1 MKHLPARL
9 TAAFL
14 LAAVMWP
21 APAAAASAEETEAT
35 ELVDKARIAV
45 QRLAR
50 DPDTGPSL
58 RHFLAGAK
66 AVLVFPTLIK
76 GAFLVGGEGGSGV
89 LLARDG
95 NGSWSYPAFYT
106 MASISFGLQIGGQTA
121 EAMLLMRTNGAL
133 KAVLENQMKLGA
145 DASVAAGPIGAGI
158 DGATT
163 SNVGADIL
171 SFSTSQGF
179 FAGASL
185 EGAVIAR
192 RQDWNRAFYKEGAT
206 PHAIVIER
214 AHANP
219 AADELREALSRF

>member
-1 MKHLPARL
+1 MRYLPVRPIL
-9 TAAFL
+9 PLLLVAA
-14 LAAVMWP
+14 MWS
-21 APAAAASAEETEAT
+21 APLSASTDESEAN
-35 ELVDKARIAV
+35 ELVDKARITV
-45 QRLAR
+45 QRLGR
-50 DPDTGPSL
+50 DSDVGPNL
-58 RHFLAGAK
+58 RRFLAQAK
-66 AVLVFPTLIK
+66 AVLIFPTLIK

-89 LLARDG
+89 LLTRDEK
-95 NGSWSYPAFYT
+95 GSWSYPAFYT
-106 MASISFGLQIGGQTA
+106 MASVSFGLQIGGQTA
-121 EAMLLMRTNGAL
+121 EAMLLIHTDGAVES
-133 KAVLENQMKLGA
+133 VLEDQMKLGA

-163 SNVGADIL
+163 SNVGPDIL
-171 SFSTSQGF
+171 PFSTSQGF

-192 RQDWNRAFYKEGAT
+192 RQDWNRAFYKAGAT

>member
-1 MKHLPARL
+1 MKRIPARL
-9 TAAFL
+9 IVPLLLVAAL
-14 LAAVMWP
+14 WS
-21 APAAAASAEETEAT
+21 APAAASDEEKEAT

-50 DPDTGPSL
+50 DPDVGPNL
-58 RHFLAGAK
+58 RRFLGKAK

-76 GAFLVGGEGGSGV
+76 GAFFLGGEGGSGM
-89 LLARDG
+89 LLTR
-95 NGSWSYPAFYT
+95 NESGSWSYPAFYT
-106 MASISFGLQIGGQTA
+106 MASISFGIQIGGQTA
-121 EAMLLMRTNGAL
+121 EAILVLLTNGAVG
-133 KAVLENQMKLGA
+133 AVLDNQMKLGA

-163 SNVGADIL
+163 TNVGADIL
-171 SFSTSQGF
+171 TFSTSQGF

-192 RQDWNRAFYKEGAT
+192 RKDWNQAFYKSGAT
-206 PHAIVIER
+206 PRSIVIDR

-219 AADELREALSRF
+219 AADGLREALSRF

>member
-1 MKHLPARL
+1 MRYLPARPIL
-9 TAAFL
+9 PLLLVAAL
-14 LAAVMWP
+14 WS
-21 APAAAASAEETEAT
+21 APAAGSTEEAEAT
-35 ELVDKARIAV
+35 ELVDKARITV
-45 QRLAR
+45 QRLGR
-50 DPDTGPSL
+50 DSDVGPNL
-58 RHFLAGAK
+58 RRFLAQAK
-66 AVLVFPTLIK
+66 AVLIFPTLIK

-89 LLARDG
+89 LLTRDEK
-95 NGSWSYPAFYT
+95 GSWSYPAFYT
-106 MASISFGLQIGGQTA
+106 MASVSFGLQIGGQTA
-121 EAMLLMRTNGAL
+121 EAMLLIHTDGAVES
-133 KAVLENQMKLGA
+133 VLEDQMKLGA

-163 SNVGADIL
+163 SNVGPDIL
-171 SFSTSQGF
+171 TFSTSQGF

-192 RQDWNRAFYKEGAT
+192 RQDWNRAFYKAGAT

>member
-1 MKHLPARL
+1 MKYLSGRPILPL
-9 TAAFL
+9 LLVAAL
-14 LAAVMWP
+14 WS
-21 APAAAASAEETEAT
+21 APAAGSTEEAEAT

-50 DPDTGPSL
+50 DPDVGPSL
-58 RHFLAGAK
+58 RHFLGQAK
-66 AVLVFPTLIK
+66 AVLIFPTLIK

-89 LLARDG
+89 LLTR
-95 NGSWSYPAFYT
+95 NEKGSWSYPAFYT
-106 MASISFGLQIGGQTA
+106 MASVSFGLQIGGQTA
-121 EAMLLMRTNGAL
+121 EAMLLIHTDGAVES
-133 KAVLENQMKLGA
+133 VLEDQMKLGA

-163 SNVGADIL
+163 SNVGPDIL
-171 SFSTSQGF
+171 TFSTSQGF

-192 RQDWNRAFYKEGAT
+192 RQDWNRAFYKAGAT

>member
-1 MKHLPARL
+1 MRYLPVRPIL
-9 TAAFL
+9 PLLLVAA
-14 LAAVMWP
+14 MWS
-21 APAAAASAEETEAT
+21 APAAASTEETEAN

-50 DPDTGPSL
+50 DPDVGPSL
-58 RHFLAGAK
+58 RRFLGQAK
-66 AVLVFPTLIK
+66 AVLIFPTLIK
-76 GAFLVGGEGGSGV
+76 GAFFLGGEGGSGV
-89 LLARDG
+89 LLTR
-95 NGSWSYPAFYT
+95 NEKGSWSYPAFYT
-106 MASISFGLQIGGQTA
+106 MASVSFGIQIGGQTA
-121 EAMLLMRTNGAL
+121 EAMLLMRTEGAL

-145 DASVAAGPIGAGI
+145 DASVAAGPKGAGI
-158 DGATT
+158 EGSTT
-163 SNVGADIL
+163 SNVGPDIL
-171 SFSTSQGF
+171 TFSTSQGF

-192 RQDWNRAFYKEGAT
+192 RQDWNRAFYKAGAT